1 MAHPIVTAAVIGLDV
16 GDRFT
21 HLCAL
26 GAGREVLE
34 RGRFATTP
42 DGVRAVLGD
51 RPCCHIVL
59 EAGSQSPWMSAL
71 LREFGHRVQVADAR
85 RVELIAKSHRKTDR
99 RDAETLARLAL
110 GMPELLGDVRHRDA
124 KQQAALAVVRSR
136 DLLVR
141 MRTKCVQHVR
151 GTCKAFGL
159 RVGSCTARSFHRRV
173 REQIPEQLREALEPV
188 LASLNDFE
196 QKIRELEQR
205 MATLAEQSY
214 PQTNALRQVNGVGP
228 VTSLA
233 FVLTIADPTRFT
245 KSREVGSWIG
255 LCPRV
260 HASGDRDPHL
270 PISKTGDGY
279 LRRLLVQSAQYI
291 LGPFGKD
298 SDLRRFGERLC
309 ARGGKA
315 AKRRAVVAVARKL
328 AVLLHRLW
336 VTGAAYE
343 PLRPVQ
349 RSKPL
354 ATS

>member
-1 MAHPIVTAAVIGLDV
+1 VTAAVLGLDV

-21 HLCAL
+21 HFCVLD
-26 GAGREVLE
+26 GAREVVE
-34 RGRFATTP
+34 RGRFATRP
-42 DGVRAVLGD
+42 DAVRMALGNR
-51 RPCCHIVL
+51 RPCHVVL
-59 EAGSQSPWMSAL
+59 EAGSQSPWLSAL
-71 LREFGHRVQVADAR
+71 LRDLGHRVQVADPR
-85 RVELIAKSHRKTDR
+85 RVELITKSHRKTDR

-110 GMPELLGDVRHRDA
+110 GMPELLGDVCHRSSEH
-124 KQQAALAVVRSR
+124 QAALAIVRSR

-159 RVGSCTARSFHRRV
+159 RLGSCSTRSFHHRV
-173 REQIPEQLREALEPV
+173 REEIPEQLRQALEPI
-188 LASLNDFE
+188 LTSLSDLE
-196 QKIRELEQR
+196 ARIRDLERR
-205 MATLAEQSY
+205 MSELAERRY
-214 PQTNALRQVNGVGP
+214 PQTNVLRRVNGVGP

-233 FVLTIADPTRFT
+233 FVLTIADPTRFK
-245 KSREVGSWIG
+245 KSRDVGSWIG

-260 HASGDRDPHL
+260 RASGDQDPHL
-270 PISKTGDGY
+270 SISKTGDGY

-336 VTGAAYE
+336 VTGEVYE
-343 PLRPVQ
+343 PLRQAQ
-349 RSKPL
+349 RNEKIAAS
-354 ATS
+354 